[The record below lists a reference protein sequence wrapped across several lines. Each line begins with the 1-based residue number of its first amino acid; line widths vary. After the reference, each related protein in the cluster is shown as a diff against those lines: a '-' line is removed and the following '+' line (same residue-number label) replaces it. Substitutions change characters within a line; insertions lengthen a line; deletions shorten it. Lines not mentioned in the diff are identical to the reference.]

1 MSGPHEPIR
10 YSPWHTPWPNEVP
23 APAFTSDVWQRSMV
37 ESFQQDIT
45 EHRLVHRTAPI
56 RRPRFVTARFTL
68 KLTPLHTR
76 QGMEYLSR
84 ELNFL
89 RRTAPAIHARVC
101 SLMRVY
107 QPWCLLANI
116 ETIPDSGYWLT

>member
-1 MSGPHEPIR
+1 MSDPQEPTP
-10 YSPWHTPWPNEVP
+10 YSPSLMQWLNEVP

-45 EHRLVHRTAPI
+45 ELQQVLRTAPTLELN
-56 RRPRFVTARFTL
+56 RVSVRFTL

-89 RRTAPAIHARVC
+89 RQTAPVIHAHVC
-101 SLMRVY
+101 SLMRALS
-107 QPWCLLANI
+107 PWCLLADI
-116 ETIPDSGYWLT
+116 ETTLESGYWLT